1 MKFHLDDA
9 AGFGERAIGRLAI
22 SEDRVHEHVVGD
34 FVPYRRRAFSSCEC
48 ILRVR
53 DPGQLLVFD
62 LEAFSRVG
70 RLFSRFCHHHRERF
84 AHVAHFVRR

>member
-1 MKFHLDDA
+1 MKLHLDDV
-9 AGFGERAIGRLAI
+9 AGFGERAIGRLAVA
-22 SEDRVHEHVVGD
+22 EMGVDDDVAGRL
-34 FVPYRRRAFSSCEC
+34 VPYRRRSSFERT
-48 ILRVR
+48 LRVR
-53 DPGQLLVFD
+53 HPGQLLVFD